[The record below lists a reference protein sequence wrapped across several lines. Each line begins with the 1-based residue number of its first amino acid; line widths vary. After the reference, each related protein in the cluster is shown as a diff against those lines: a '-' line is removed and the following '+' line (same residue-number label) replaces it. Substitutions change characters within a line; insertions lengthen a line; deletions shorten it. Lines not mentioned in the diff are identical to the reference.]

1 MREGST
7 GMGLC
12 LDPLESPGPM
22 TSVWAPPPR
31 VQETWTQS
39 ATQGHVQRTAVTH
52 FQQAGPRRF
61 LRTHWAQ
68 WQTALFR
75 VWLEPQ
81 AEVQKASRA
90 HPARPRASLRRW
102 PGMATRG
109 RLLVLMNPPALKSQV
124 RPGWVRWEVQN
135 DPRASGL
142 RISLIQP
149 RWQGWL
155 DASPG
160 SQWPCGHHPY

>member
-109 RLLVLMNPPALKSQV
+109 RLLVLMNPPALKSQTCSC
-124 RPGWVRWEVQN
+124 RPWAMGPSPTQHRSPSGRMRGEASWAQSKETLPLGINEV
-135 DPRASGL
+135 
-142 RISLIQP
+142 
-149 RWQGWL
+149 
-155 DASPG
+155 
-160 SQWPCGHHPY
+160 